1 MPDAA
6 AFDTLA
12 AAETMAEAGIEE
24 SHAKT
29 IASSIRDGRAGL
41 ATRADLDNLE
51 ARMDARIAALRADIY
66 RALWIQGAG
75 IVAIMMALK
84 AFG

>member
-1 MPDAA
+1 MPDA
-6 AFDTLA
+6 AFDTLKA
-12 AAETMAEAGIEE
+12 ADALADAGIAEPR
-24 SHAKT
+24 AKA
-29 IASSIRDGRAGL
+29 IAGVVRDGRAGL
-41 ATRADLDNLE
+41 ATKADLDT
-51 ARMDARIAALRADIY
+51 AIATLRADIY